1 MADDPKKILRELV
14 DEVLDE
20 MTGTGAV
27 AGYATPHAFRG
38 NKSKKKAAE
47 RSMPGGKVVGTE
59 DETDGTTVGINEE
72 DRLPILR
79 RTLAEADMKGKK
91 CEACKKG
98 TYEETSEQDDM
109 HGELH
114 CTNCGKM
121 VKRHLEEGRYRN
133 FKTDESMKSH
143 TKVCFGISEAKKMLR
158 EVEFLVSIVER
169 LKSEDG
175 VDKAQLWKRT
185 KKDLSEIN
193 KRTKAIARR
202 VYRIGKQ

>member
-59 DETDGTTVGINEE
+59 DETDGTTIGINEE

-79 RTLAEADMKGKK
+79 RSIG
-91 CEACKKG
+91 
-98 TYEETSEQDDM
+98 
-109 HGELH
+109 
-114 CTNCGKM
+114 
-121 VKRHLEEGRYRN
+121 EGRYRN